1 MGKESTIEIKL
12 TEEETYEIKDKFIN
26 FYKDLET
33 IQDYFLE
40 RKREKIVGINH
51 DKFVQ
56 NLFTDYSIEPKDMNF
71 EIEVMEGVDFN
82 PTTQIIISLPM
93 ESQIGRQIMLGLKET
108 NTNKYVGFVR
118 IASPVLSI
126 KPRNDFFGETLRATS
141 VNKHMVNGAIIVP
154 VQPFGYNYLGGKL
167 LALVACSHDVRRMV
181 KEKYGEKT
189 EPCYFETT
197 SLYGDIKGMSQYD
210 GLEPFIRYQS
220 MTESDLFLFPNEEVY
235 NPIRRRMRELYG
247 REEWNGNTVDPKGSG
262 PKMREFNKCISIV
275 KNHLKYYNEDKY
287 KQFLTFTKENMKS
300 KTKKRYYYSDFGFD
314 NIKEHINSNGEIP
327 LKEGQNFHKHELD
340 YMFNW
345 WKKKSQRRYDK
356 LKQGGKIR
364 TTLEIYTEESI
375 NKKEVDMVR

>member
-1 MGKESTIEIKL
+1 
-12 TEEETYEIKDKFIN
+12 
-26 FYKDLET
+26 
-33 IQDYFLE
+33 
-40 RKREKIVGINH
+40 
-51 DKFVQ
+51 
-56 NLFTDYSIEPKDMNF
+56 MNF
-71 EIEVMEGVDFN
+71 QIEVMEAADFN

-93 ESQIGRQIMLGLKET
+93 ESQIGRQIMLGLRET

-220 MTESDLFLFPNEEVY
+220 MTESDLFLFPTEEVY

-275 KNHLKYYNEDKY
+275 KNHLKHYNEDEY
-287 KQFLTFTKENMKS
+287 KQFLTFTKESMKS

-314 NIKEHINSNGEIP
+314 NVKEHINSNGETP
-327 LKEGQNFHKHELD
+327 LREGQNFHKHELE
-340 YMFNW
+340 YMFSW

-356 LKQGGKIR
+356 LKQEGKIR

>member
-1 MGKESTIEIKL
+1 MGKESSIEVKL

-40 RKREKIVGINH
+40 RKREKIIGINH
-51 DKFVQ
+51 DKFIQ
-56 NLFTDYSIEPKDMNF
+56 NIFTDYSIEPKDMNF
-71 EIEVMEGVDFN
+71 QIEVMEAADFN

-220 MTESDLFLFPNEEVY
+220 MTESDLFLFPTEEVY

-247 REEWNGNTVDPKGSG
+247 RKEWNGNTVDPKGSG

-275 KNHLKYYNEDKY
+275 KNHLKYYNEDEY
-287 KQFLTFTKENMKS
+287 KQFLTFTKESMKS

-314 NIKEHINSNGEIP
+314 NVKEHINSNGETP
-327 LKEGQNFHKHELD
+327 LREGQNFHKHELE
-340 YMFNW
+340 YMFSW

-356 LKQGGKIR
+356 LRQEGKIR

-375 NKKEVDMVR
+375 NRKEVDMVR